1 MELYR
6 REGKQSALVNW
17 HRLSLQR
24 SPALYT
30 ESMPERTIERN
41 AVPLFLLLLLVDTLT
56 FGSFKC
62 DLWLTRARCKIMIDG
77 STRRSL
83 SINRIYKFLVPFA
96 RKIFKRQAEFLL
108 VFFFHLHRRQ
118 LALAWFS
125 EKFIIPWGNTVKHQN
140 KINHED

>member
-62 DLWLTRARCKIMIDG
+62 DL
-77 STRRSL
+77 
-83 SINRIYKFLVPFA
+83 
-96 RKIFKRQAEFLL
+96 
-108 VFFFHLHRRQ
+108 
-118 LALAWFS
+118 
-125 EKFIIPWGNTVKHQN
+125 
-140 KINHED
+140 